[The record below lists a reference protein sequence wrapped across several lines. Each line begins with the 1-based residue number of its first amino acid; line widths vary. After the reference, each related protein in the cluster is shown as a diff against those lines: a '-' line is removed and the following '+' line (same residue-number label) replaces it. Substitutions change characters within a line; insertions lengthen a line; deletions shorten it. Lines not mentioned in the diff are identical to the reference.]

1 MPDSADLPSPD
12 PVEMIEA
19 RLDSISV
26 TNVGFIVFLK
36 GDDDGRVLPI
46 FIGANEAQSIAL
58 ALGDEPAPRPMTHD
72 LLKTMLESLDAA
84 VTKVEITHLR
94 EGTFYGR
101 VHMIRGG
108 IEETEFDARPSDAI
122 ALALR
127 FEAPIFMA
135 RKVFD
140 EAAVSVVSKGA
151 DVPTEASEASGA
163 AGTEAEPSEETGTQ
177 ESAVHPSPSPAEK
190 LRAELDDAVSG
201 ERYEEA
207 ARLRDALKRLMSGN

>member
-1 MPDSADLPSPD
+1 MPDSEDLPSPTPD

-36 GDDDGRVLPI
+36 GEDDSRVLPI

-72 LLKTMLESLDAA
+72 LLKTMLESLDA
-84 VTKVEITHLR
+84 TITRVDITDLR
-94 EGTFYGR
+94 EGTFYGK
-101 VHMIRGG
+101 VHMLRGG

-140 EAAVSVVSKGA
+140 EAAVAVISKDVEAQTEFSKAADPGA
-151 DVPTEASEASGA
+151 VTAEDTKTKEPS
-163 AGTEAEPSEETGTQ
+163 AEP
-177 ESAVHPSPSPAEK
+177 PPSPAEK
-190 LRAELDDAVSG
+190 LRAEMDEAVRG

-207 ARLRDALKRLMSGN
+207 ARLRDALKRLTSGN